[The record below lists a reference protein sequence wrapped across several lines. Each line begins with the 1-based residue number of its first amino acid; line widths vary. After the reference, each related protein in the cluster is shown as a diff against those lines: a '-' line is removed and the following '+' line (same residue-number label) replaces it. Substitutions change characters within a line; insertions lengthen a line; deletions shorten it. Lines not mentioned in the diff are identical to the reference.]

1 MAAQI
6 TIAAARGLPP
16 TGRDVLLHNALFTT
30 KEDAVDAVPVTK
42 DKLVS
47 DLKVVVE
54 DAEELLRA
62 TTSQAGEKVA
72 AARVRIEKSLDTAR
86 VRLAAA
92 GEAGI
97 DSAKVAARATDTF
110 VHEHPWQAVGIGAAV
125 GVILGMLIARR

>member
-1 MAAQI
+1 MDAA
-6 TIAAARGLPP
+6 
-16 TGRDVLLHNALFTT
+16 
-30 KEDAVDAVPVTK
+30 PVTR

-47 DLKVVVE
+47 DLKVVID

-86 VRLAAA
+86 ARLAVASDA
-92 GEAGI
+92 TVDG
-97 DSAKVAARATDTF
+97 AKVAARATDAF